1 MYKSLE
7 IKSII
12 MKKLFTSIIFLSI
25 IGLGNLLAQTI
36 VTTDPQLKT
45 VVLEE
50 YTGIHCGY
58 CPDGHVIAGDIQAS
72 DPDRVILVNIHAGSY
87 AVPSGGEPDFRTAYG
102 EDLATQAGV
111 TGYPAGAVNRHI
123 FTGNTATS
131 MSRSAWTN
139 AADDILQESTPVNVG
154 LESAW
159 DSVTGELTINVE
171 VYYTNSSNELTNNLH
186 VAILENGLEGPQTD
200 YGPYNAANV
209 LPNGNYVHGH
219 VMRDL
224 ITGLNG
230 ESISTTAAG
239 SLYTASYTY
248 SVDPT
253 WNIDNCD
260 IVAFV
265 TETQEE
271 ILNGTETAANGGS
284 NDGTT
289 VLNIG
294 ELSEPILVSGN
305 SYSIDATSF
314 MAGSEDFIFTLTSDA
329 PSNWSS
335 SFDVSGSNYSS
346 QATIS
351 MANLAS
357 QAIQVNV
364 TAGAT
369 PAVATYVLNMESVS
383 NPAAIQK
390 IAEIIVIDGI
400 TDLIVNHDQGFGDG
414 AVYDH
419 SDDYTDGLAF
429 AGNSAYGETETQVLF
444 KLANDNKLGDVVNI
458 YYNIGWTFPGMTEDI
473 AMFLAPYLDN
483 GGNLFIS
490 GQDMGWDIFENGGS
504 TVTQNFFNDYICGDY
519 VDDGSPARNN
529 VDIVASDVIFGGM
542 SSFAITA
549 AYADPANFYP
559 DNVEPDNSGKAKA
572 IFTYNDGKNG
582 GLRIESWGSHYKI
595 VYLCFDLRSISDVTV
610 RKEVV
615 KISHDWFYGALTTEE
630 FDAKFQSLTAYPNP
644 SKNFATIEFSEL
656 DEDATLS
663 IYDIAGKVVYTKQVT
678 SNTNSINIDVTSFE
692 TGYYLYNLTTANGN
706 VSQSMTME
714 VVR

>member
-1 MYKSLE
+1 
-7 IKSII
+7 
-12 MKKLFTSIIFLSI
+12 MKKLFILITFFSIL
-25 IGLGNLLAQTI
+25 GLGNLLAQTI

-45 VVLEE
+45 VILEE

-58 CPDGHVIAGDIQAS
+58 CPDGHVIAGNIQAS
-72 DPDRVILVNIHAGSY
+72 DPDRVILMNIHAGSY
-87 AVPSGGEPDFRTAYG
+87 AVPSGSEPDFRTAYG

-123 FTGNTATS
+123 FAGNTATS
-131 MSRSAWTN
+131 MSRSAWAN
-139 AADDILQESTPVNVG
+139 AADEILQESTPVNVG
-154 LESAW
+154 LESVW
-159 DSVTGELTINVE
+159 DSVTGELAINVE
-171 VYYTNSSNELTNNLH
+171 VYYTNSSDESMNNLH

-230 ESISTTAAG
+230 ESISTTSAG

-248 SVDPT
+248 SVDPS
-253 WNIDNCD
+253 WDIDNCN

-294 ELSEPILVSGN
+294 ELSEPNFVSGN

-314 MAGSEDFIFTLTSDA
+314 MAGSEDFIFTLTSNA

-335 SFDVSGSNYSS
+335 SFDIGGSNYSS

-351 MANLAS
+351 MANLIS
-357 QAIQVNV
+357 QSIQVNV
-364 TAGAT
+364 AAGAT
-369 PAVATYVLNMESVS
+369 PAVATYELNMESVS

-429 AGNSAYGETETQVLF
+429 AGNAAFGETETQVLL

-473 AMFLAPYLDN
+473 ALFLAPYLDN

-490 GQDMGWDIFENGGS
+490 GQDMAWDIYDNGGT
-504 TVTQNFFNDYICGDY
+504 TVTQNFFSDYLHGVY

-529 VDIVASDVIFGGM
+529 VDIVVSDVIFGGM
-542 SSFAITA
+542 SSFAISG
-549 AYADPANFYP
+549 AYANAANFYP

-582 GLRIESWGSHYKI
+582 GLRVESWGSHYKI
-595 VYLCFDLRSISDVTV
+595 VYLCFDLRSITDVSV
-610 RKEVV
+610 REQVV
-615 KISHDWFYGALTTEE
+615 KISHDWFYGALTTEAFE
-630 FDAKFQSLTAYPNP
+630 AKLQSLTSYPNP
-644 SKNFATIEFSEL
+644 SNNFATIEYTAI
-656 DEDATLS
+656 DEEAVLH
-663 IYDIAGKVVYTKQVT
+663 IYDIEGKLVYSKEVA
-678 SNTNSINIDVTSFE
+678 SNTTSINVDVKSWDM
-692 TGYYLYNLTTANGN
+692 GYYLYNLTTANGN
-706 VSQSMTME
+706 VSQSMTLE